1 MKKTEDR
8 PHSSAQGVIHFSVLS
23 ARLLFCLF
31 ALFFWLVVCKVRSR
45 PTKPRTAREEQ
56 LLQRSAVPCATYE
69 GSGWKCAPETG
80 RFRARKVLQLWSP
93 PSRVKSQAVV
103 PEENASRVL
112 PRALWKTS
120 AAPAADMASDW
131 PCLGT
136 FCGRRKRLYT
146 TRLPRLEQFLEPALG
161 SGRDGQGGAAPGAAS
176 TAWASKEIATPLGS
190 TGAPD

>member
-1 MKKTEDR
+1 MRKTEDR
-8 PHSSAQGVIHFSVLS
+8 PHSSAQGVIHFCHLRPTSVLFVCFVF
-23 ARLLFCLF
+23 LVCCLQGQVK
-31 ALFFWLVVCKVRSR
+31 ANEAQ
-45 PTKPRTAREEQ
+45 TAREEQ
-56 LLQRSAVPCATYE
+56 LLQRSAVPCATHE
-69 GSGWKCAPETG
+69 GYGWKCAPETG
-80 RFRARKVLQLWSP
+80 RFRARKVLHLWSP
-93 PSRVKSQAVV
+93 LSRVKSQAVV

-146 TRLPRLEQFLEPALG
+146 TRQPRLEQFLEPALG
-161 SGRDGQGGAAPGAAS
+161 SERDGRGGAAPGAAS